1 MPTDQTC
8 FRLLYHNAQGT
19 SLLERDEAS
28 QRRALPA
35 GGRDEIT
42 PL

>member
-1 MPTDQTC
+1 MKGHTLVIKPIVSSYIAKKANST
-8 FRLLYHNAQGT
+8 N
-19 SLLERDEAS
+19 
-28 QRRALPA
+28 QRFALPA